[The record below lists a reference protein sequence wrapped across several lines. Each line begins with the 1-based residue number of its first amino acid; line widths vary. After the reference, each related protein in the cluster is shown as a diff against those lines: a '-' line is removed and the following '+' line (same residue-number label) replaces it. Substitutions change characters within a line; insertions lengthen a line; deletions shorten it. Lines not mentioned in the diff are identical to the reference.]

1 MTGNLN
7 LAIGNPEAVATGH
20 RSTGV
25 NTDLNRSF
33 SEKNLG
39 GTGVSFRTSSS
50 SSSATSYE
58 EERAR
63 FLAPILSKTD
73 LLIDIHATNKPGPCF
88 ARIAGNIANEH
99 YRILNSFSCVTH
111 VLLDP
116 KYTLGG
122 GQVVATDEFV
132 GMHGGIGICIETGQA
147 LDLSRLN
154 AIKNDILTVLRDEIN
169 LELEEENYCPS
180 EVDVDIKHTISTAVE
195 KDQNTLSSS
204 SPPRRSLKQFVLEE
218 AILLDECGFDWA
230 SIDGEIAGSYN
241 FQLVSAGSPIGY
253 CHLGGKDNGSY
264 GENSDSASSVVPI
277 SRPFDSYLLFPKIQK
292 LFVHGKP
299 VVWLAKS
306 VSEAEQQSIA
316 AQ

>member
-99 YRILNSFSCVTH
+99 YRQC
-111 VLLDP
+111 
-116 KYTLGG
+116 
-122 GQVVATDEFV
+122 
-132 GMHGGIGICIETGQA
+132 
-147 LDLSRLN
+147 
-154 AIKNDILTVLRDEIN
+154 
-169 LELEEENYCPS
+169 
-180 EVDVDIKHTISTAVE
+180 
-195 KDQNTLSSS
+195 
-204 SPPRRSLKQFVLEE
+204 
-218 AILLDECGFDWA
+218 
-230 SIDGEIAGSYN
+230 
-241 FQLVSAGSPIGY
+241 
-253 CHLGGKDNGSY
+253 
-264 GENSDSASSVVPI
+264 
-277 SRPFDSYLLFPKIQK
+277 
-292 LFVHGKP
+292 
-299 VVWLAKS
+299 
-306 VSEAEQQSIA
+306 
-316 AQ
+316 